1 MRKKKHTY
9 KLGDIL
15 KIKFFDGSIH
25 TGEVT
30 KLEYMGDRVGMT
42 NNQLPI
48 YTVTSKN
55 LPGNKRPYTNYTGMS
70 DERVLE
76 VNGAALEPLYEKLLK
91 KKKVKKSIGTSIP
104 KTKIAKKSD
113 LDLAIEKQKSFL
125 NGNI

>member
-1 MRKKKHTY
+1 MKKKKHTY

-15 KIKFFDGSIH
+15 KIRFFDGSIH

-42 NNQLPI
+42 NYNLPV

-70 DERVLE
+70 DERVIE
-76 VNGAALEPLYEKLLK
+76 ANGSATEPLYKGLIK
-91 KKKVKKSIGTSIP
+91 KKRSFKRKISKKSE
-104 KTKIAKKSD
+104 
-113 LDLAIEKQKSFL
+113 LDLAIDKQKNFL
-125 NGNI
+125 DGNISGN